1 MTAANVELS
10 GSVLKVHFQLS
21 NQSSETW
28 ASDSGWAIGYQLFD
42 EPTGT
47 LVIDGARAPLNL
59 APSEGG
65 AFDLQVPVPPEPGV
79 YTICVSPVH
88 EHVAWLHEQGS
99 PFLLIEASVSD
110 AGSPFLAGWR
120 ITARSAVRRKRML
133 RSALRAFTLPAA
145 TVWTHRSLVRTLV
158 RRDVLGRYSGS
169 FGGAF
174 WAVLNPLLLMLTY
187 FFVFGIVLN
196 SRFPGDPSRSGFTLY
211 YLAGFLPWLAFS
223 EAIGRAPF
231 TLIEH
236 RGFIKKLVF
245 PVEILP
251 VNLVV
256 SGLVTEFFGIILFAI
271 ALLLLRGHVPAS
283 ALYLP
288 LLLIPQILFTAGI
301 CWFLSALGVFVRDL
315 AQINGFIVTIWFFI
329 TPICYAESMVPRQGA
344 ALMTKNPIYVLVRAY
359 RAIFLESRAPD
370 WTPLAWMSAASLVV
384 FLLGHAWFY
393 KLRKSFADII

>member
-1 MTAANVELS
+1 MTTARVELS
-10 GSVLKVHFQLS
+10 AGVLRVHCELANRTS
-21 NQSSETW
+21 RPWS
-28 ASDSGWAIGYQLFD
+28 ADSGWAIGYQLFD
-42 EPTGT
+42 DPTGT
-47 LVIDGARAPLNL
+47 LVIDGPRQPFNL
-59 APSEGG
+59 APSQSR
-65 AFDLQVPVPPEPGV
+65 AFDLQIPVPPEPGE
-79 YTICVSPVH
+79 YNICVSPMQ

-110 AGSPFLAGWR
+110 AGAPSLVTWR
-120 ITARSAVRRKRML
+120 ITGKSAVTRRRIARSF
-133 RSALRAFTLPAA
+133 LRAFTLPISA
-145 TVWTHRSLVRTLV
+145 VWKNRSLVRTLV

-187 FFVFGIVLN
+187 FFVFGVVLN
-196 SRFPGDPSRSGFTLY
+196 SRFPGDPTRSGFTLY

-223 EAIGRAPF
+223 EAMGRAPF
-231 TLIEH
+231 TLVEH

-256 SGLVTEFFGIILFAI
+256 SGLVTEFFGVILFAI
-271 ALLLLRGHVPAS
+271 ALLILRGHVPAT

-315 AQINGFIVTIWFFI
+315 AQVNGFIVTIWFFI
-329 TPICYAESMVPRQGA
+329 TPICYAESLVPRQGA
-344 ALMTKNPIYVLVRAY
+344 ALLTKNPIYVLVRGY

-370 WTPLAWMSAASLVV
+370 WKPLAWMTAVSLLV